1 MPTSDLTGLSQPDS
15 VLAAGVLALGAALLA
30 FIGVMATRR
39 QTGRHFAAT
48 HELDQIK
55 ALRERYTTCAEQL
68 AHDDPAVRTAG
79 VYGLGALGDD
89 WFARAVTQKRTLL
102 TRLRR
107 VAPQRAQ
114 FYADTQHGQEVQ
126 VCVELLC
133 AYLRSSIRASAD
145 SGPRGA
151 VVAVLGKR
159 SRRWRPMELVFDLR
173 AADLNHAELNSAEL
187 NSANLSGA
195 NLGGADLSGADLGGA
210 DLLDADLNGANLS
223 GANLR
228 GANLRGANLGVADLS
243 GADLSG
249 ADLLGA
255 DLHGAGLRGMD
266 LSGMGLLG
274 ADLRGADL
282 NGANLSHATLSGAD
296 LFGAN
301 LGGANLLDA
310 NLLDANL
317 VNAYLV
323 NAYLCAAYL
332 GDANLT
338 GADLGGAD
346 LSGADLSGADLSG
359 VDLRGVDLSGIHHDK
374 HTQWPKGFSPPLP
387 TLETA

>member
-79 VYGLGALGDD
+79 AYGLGALGDD
-89 WFARAVTQKRTLL
+89 WFARGAVPQKRTLMDRFWRVE
-102 TRLRR
+102 TRM
-107 VAPQRAQ
+107 VQVD
-114 FYADTQHGQEVQ
+114 ADTQHGQEVQ

-133 AYLRSSIRASAD
+133 AYLRSSVRASAD

-151 VVAVLGKR
+151 IVAVLGQR
-159 SRRWRPMELVFDLR
+159 SRRWRSLELVFDLR
-173 AADLNHAELNSAEL
+173 AAELVGAKLNSVH
-187 NSANLSGA
+187 
-195 NLGGADLSGADLGGA
+195 
-210 DLLDADLNGANLS
+210 LLRANLS

-228 GANLRGANLGVADLS
+228 GADLHAAELTRANLRGADLSGAKVIVADLTGAKLNSANLHTAELAGAKLNSADLS

-249 ADLLGA
+249 ANLY
-255 DLHGAGLRGMD
+255 
-266 LSGMGLLG
+266 S
-274 ADLRGADL
+274 
-282 NGANLSHATLSGAD
+282 ANLR
-296 LFGAN
+296 
-301 LGGANLLDA
+301 
-310 NLLDANL
+310 
-317 VNAYLV
+317 
-323 NAYLCAAYL
+323 
-332 GDANLT
+332 
-338 GADLGGAD
+338 GAD

-359 VDLRGVDLSGIHHDK
+359 VSHDEN
-374 HTQWPKGFSPPLP
+374 TQWPKGFSPPAAH